1 MIRYP
6 VLAAALI
13 GLLLG
18 ASPLA
23 SVFADPGEQE
33 NNATVGPGPNGVVG
47 HVGTQ
52 VENIAPPNSG
62 IFMARDIALYEGHWQ
77 GMDVMLLDAEL
88 RQKLRYPKGLRGVI
102 INEVTLNAALSGMLG
117 GDIIIAIDGNPITDL
132 ESFKR
137 ETYRMRLRNH
147 APIKILRKSDGM
159 NDNRYIMNQMVFVLR
174 ARGELGFAQME
185 SAPMIMPGEPR
196 PHPDRGPCTKC
207 HSIGDGRFTMP
218 DPDLITLPPP
228 RIKAEDVDAN
238 RSPHGDRGPCL
249 ACHQL
254 LP

>member
-1 MIRYP
+1 MTSLPRI
-6 VLAAALI
+6 LALLLPLLP
-13 GLLLG
+13 GLLH
-18 ASPLA
+18 
-23 SVFADPGEQE
+23 ADPGERE
-33 NNATVGPGPNGVVG
+33 NNAPGAGTANAPVA

-52 VENIAPPNSG
+52 VENIAPANSG
-62 IFMARDIALYEGHWQ
+62 IFMARDLALYEGHWQ

-88 RQKLRYPKGLRGVI
+88 RRKLNYPKGLKGVI
-102 INEVTLNAALSGMLG
+102 VNEVTLNAALTGMLG
-117 GDIIIAIDGNPITDL
+117 GDVIVAIDSHIVTDL

-137 ETYRMRLRNH
+137 ATYQMRLRSH
-147 APIKILRKSDGM
+147 APIKVLRKSDAKNG
-159 NDNRYIMNQMVFVLR
+159 NRYIMNQRVFVLR

-228 RIKAEDVDAN
+228 RIKAQDVDKN

-249 ACHQL
+249 ACHTL

>member
-1 MIRYP
+1 MKSSFARF
-6 VLAAALI
+6 
-13 GLLLG
+13 GLLSCGLI
-18 ASPLA
+18 LA
-23 SVFADPGEQE
+23 LFGGGLMA
-33 NNATVGPGPNGVVG
+33 NNAEQANAVAPQPG
-47 HVGTQ
+47 HLGTQ
-52 VENIAPPNSG
+52 MENIAPPDSG
-62 IFMARDIALYEGHWQ
+62 IFMARNIALYEGHWQ

-88 RQKLRYPKGLRGVI
+88 RQKLKYPMGLRGVI
-102 INEVTLNAALSGMLG
+102 VNEVTLNAALSGILG
-117 GDIIIAIDGNPITDL
+117 GDVIISIDGNPVIDL

-137 ETYRMRLRNH
+137 ETYNMRLRNH
-147 APIKILRKSDGM
+147 APIKVLRKSDSKNG
-159 NDNRYIMNQMVFVLR
+159 DRYIMNQMVYVLR
-174 ARGELGFAQME
+174 ANGELGFAQME

-196 PHPDRGPCTKC
+196 PHPDRGPCTQC

-228 RIKAEDVDAN
+228 KIKAQDVDLN